1 MHTWH
6 MELGIKPEPSAVEM
20 QSLNHWTAR
29 EVPVMLL
36 IVLAGDA
43 IPPELASFLRSAA
56 ILIHLILSYFLQ
68 IKCKCAA
75 NPMFQLLPGLLTFC
89 LEARA

>member
-1 MHTWH
+1 
-6 MELGIKPEPSAVEM
+6 MELGIKPEPPAVEM

-43 IPPELASFLRSAA
+43 IPPELASFLRSAV
-56 ILIHLILSYFLQ
+56 LIHLILSYFLQ
-68 IKCKCAA
+68 IKCECAVK
-75 NPMFQLLPGLLTFC
+75 PMFQLLPGLLTSC
-89 LEARA
+89 LGARA